1 MELLECFR
9 QHGVELAISQLCSFF
24 IMISINS
31 VGRMNGMKVYSNM
44 LSELKGNTA
53 NMIVVDTV
61 NKSLGTF
68 RTHVKKT
75 VAKKVGVAGGKIA
88 PTKGKTGI
96 ASSSMVQ
103 VKVSKGSRI
112 VDGKLVVKGNRIRL
126 IHFVSKAG
134 KNNQRAEGMKQKKK
148 GVKAKP
154 WEQKSQ
160 KLYGGTFI
168 APIRFGKGD
177 GAGSTLGVFKRKS
190 DNPFPIEQL
199 YGGGSGIITERSA
212 PELRKWL
219 NQEVTRQ
226 SFMIAERRI
235 NKAMG

>member
-148 GVKAKP
+148 GVK
-154 WEQKSQ
+154 
-160 KLYGGTFI
+160 
-168 APIRFGKGD
+168 FGKGD

>member
-134 KNNQRAEGMKQKKK
+134 KNKSRRHEAE
-148 GVKAKP
+148 
-154 WEQKSQ
+154 EE
-160 KLYGGTFI
+160 
-168 APIRFGKGD
+168 
-177 GAGSTLGVFKRKS
+177 GSEG
-190 DNPFPIEQL
+190 
-199 YGGGSGIITERSA
+199 
-212 PELRKWL
+212 
-219 NQEVTRQ
+219 
-226 SFMIAERRI
+226 
-235 NKAMG
+235 KAMGAEVSEVIWWNIHCANQVWKRGWGWVYPWSVQEKV